1 MRRPDK
7 AEALMGHARSILR
20 TVFWIATACIC
31 FALENP
37 ATAESMQPL
46 NQQSLRAV
54 RIGVFSLFRPKELVL
69 RPVVGSSLTVELGS
83 YHLTLPR
90 DAPSLIVHEI
100 DGEVQIRLTPESQ
113 PARGDSLR
121 AHTLDSRAENSS
133 RFWLEVPGKLRRQF
147 LGNLEILAHGQT
159 LEAVVTMPLDT
170 AVASVVQAESPPGA
184 GMEALKA
191 QAVAARSFL
200 VARQSA
206 HSGFDFCDTTHC
218 QFLRSPPDAASPAA
232 EATRATEGLILTW
245 RDEESAQDRPLAAM
259 YARSCGGQTR
269 TLSAIGAP
277 GNPGYPNKG
286 YPYYAV
292 HCVYCSRHPEV
303 WRREAR
309 SAARPDAGSDSTAEP
324 RTEPRTERDRLN
336 FNRIHGWGAI
346 PSIAVKSS
354 GSTDDAEGKWIT
366 GRGVG
371 HGIGLCQ
378 LGAADMARHG
388 ASFAQI
394 LAHYYP
400 NTRLASIPSP

>member
-1 MRRPDK
+1 MRRLDK
-7 AEALMGHARSILR
+7 AEALMGRARSILR
-20 TVFWIATACIC
+20 TVFWIATACVC
-31 FALENP
+31 GALENP
-37 ATAESMQPL
+37 ATAQSTQPL

-69 RPVVGSSLTVELGS
+69 RPVAGSSLAVELGGS
-83 YHLTLPR
+83 HLTLPR
-90 DAPSLIVHEI
+90 DASSLVVHEI
-100 DGEVQIRLTPESQ
+100 DGEVQFQLAPESQ
-113 PARGDSLR
+113 PARGGSLR
-121 AHTLDSRAENSS
+121 AHTPDSRAENSS

-147 LGNLEILAHGQT
+147 TGTLEILAHGQT
-159 LEAVVTMPLDT
+159 LEAVVTMPLET

-184 GMEALKA
+184 GMEALRA

-200 VARQSA
+200 VARRSA

-218 QFLRSPPDAASPAA
+218 QFLRSPPGPANPAA
-232 EATRATEGLILTW
+232 EAARATAGLILTW
-245 RDEESAQDRPLAAM
+245 HDEESAQDRPLAAM

-269 TLSAIGAP
+269 TLRAIGAP
-277 GNPGYPNKG
+277 GNLGNPNKG

-303 WRREAR
+303 WRRETR

-346 PSIAVKSS
+346 PSIASRSS
-354 GSTDDAEGKWIT
+354 DLTDNAAEGWMT

-388 ASFAQI
+388 ASFAEI